1 MALQKAVV
9 PGRQLAQALIAV
21 AEQHLRGGKLAARLQ
36 GPAEVVVADPRHQAG
51 GLHLADFALDLEIAR
66 PHQHGPQAFARFL
79 GGVGGGQDGKGV
91 VLVAGGPPGR
101 AQGLDVVAQGDPLGL
116 ALHAVAA
123 VEVDQLP
130 RAKGQVQA
138 GRGGLVQPDGAA
150 ALVFQ
155 QGGPGDDV
163 GLGKDA
169 VQQGD
174 GQAVDGVPQ
183 LEAEGLAGAVLRAGG
198 GQAGQG
204 VFAGDGFGRNK
215 AEVRRPAAVGA
226 GQAQAAD
233 PVIPYAAAG
242 VFLAEG
248 VQGIVPPAVHPGG
261 LGGKAAV
268 GIKLQAAQVAAAD
281 GWAVVQVMDHTLAVG
296 PHLIAGVEGVQGDQ
310 SGFVVDA
317 DTHGGI
323 LLTLQNKPEKG
334 AQP

>member
-1 MALQKAVV
+1 M
-9 PGRQLAQALIAV
+9 
-21 AEQHLRGGKLAARLQ
+21 
-36 GPAEVVVADPRHQAG
+36 
-51 GLHLADFALDLEIAR
+51 
-66 PHQHGPQAFARFL
+66 
-79 GGVGGGQDGKGV
+79 
-91 VLVAGGPPGR
+91 
-101 AQGLDVVAQGDPLGL
+101 AQGDPLGL

-123 VEVDQLP
+123 VEVDQFPL
-130 RAKGQVQA
+130 AEGQVQA
-138 GRGGLVQPDGAA
+138 GRGGLVQPDGTA

-155 QGGPGDDV
+155 QGSPGDDV

-183 LEAEGLAGAVLRAGG
+183 LEAEGLAGVVLRAGG
-198 GQAGQG
+198 GQAGQA
-204 VFAGDGFGRNK
+204 VLAGHGLGRDET
-215 AEVRRPAAVGA
+215 EVRRTAAVGA

-248 VQGIVPPAVHPGG
+248 VQGIVPLAVHPGG

-281 GWAVVQVMDHTLAVG
+281 GGAVIQMVDHTLAVG

-310 SGFVVDA
+310 SGFTIDA

-334 AQP
+334 AQPWGGPGAFFGVWRRRYQKRMRGRRIICRRSWRCPG

>member
-1 MALQKAVV
+1 MA
-9 PGRQLAQALIAV
+9 
-21 AEQHLRGGKLAARLQ
+21 
-36 GPAEVVVADPRHQAG
+36 PRHSPASS
-51 GLHLADFALDLEIAR
+51 
-66 PHQHGPQAFARFL
+66 
-79 GGVGGGQDGKGV
+79 VVWGGGQDGKGV
-91 VLVAGGPPGR
+91 VLVAGGSPGR

-130 RAKGQVQA
+130 RTEGQVQA
-138 GRGGLVQPDGAA
+138 GRGGLVQPDGTI

-183 LEAEGLAGAVLRAGG
+183 FEAEGLAGVILRTGG

-204 VFAGDGFGRNK
+204 VFTGNGLGRNK
-215 AEVRRPAAVGA
+215 TEVRGPAAVGA
-226 GQAQAAD
+226 GQAQTAD

-242 VFLAEG
+242 VFLTEG
-248 VQGIVPPAVHPGG
+248 VQGIIPLPVHPGG
-261 LGGKAAV
+261 LGREAAV

-281 GWAVVQVMDHTLAVG
+281 GGAIIQVMDHTLAVG
-296 PHLIAGVEGVQGDQ
+296 PHLITGVEGVEGD
-310 SGFVVDA
+310 
-317 DTHGGI
+317 
-323 LLTLQNKPEKG
+323 
-334 AQP
+334 